1 MLPDN
6 ESDYEDDGYDFAGGD
21 DGEELDDE
29 ALVWQLLLLIN
40 PGDEDS
46 ALQQFARYREAREEN
61 GDESEPVETVQEAID
76 WTSGFYVDWK
86 DTASF
91 VDVLDQLAARW
102 NLRIDWGVED
112 PADDEFLDRV
122 DVPELMSI
130 AYDRLREHG
139 YTLWNYDTGG
149 DAYAGWIALRRDDE
163 NMKAVATGLGI
174 DVQPANEAF

>member
-6 ESDYEDDGYDFAGGD
+6 ESDYEDDGYDFAGD

-40 PGDEDS
+40 PGDEDT

-61 GDESEPVETVQEAID
+61 DGDEPVEAVREAID
-76 WTSGFYVDWK
+76 WISGFYVDWK
-86 DTASF
+86 DTPSF
-91 VDVLDQLAARW
+91 VDAIDQLAARW

-112 PADDEFLDRV
+112 PSDEDFLDRV
-122 DVPELMSI
+122 DVPELMSV

-163 NMKAVATGLGI
+163 NMKAVASALGI
-174 DVQPANEAF
+174 DVQAGNEAF

>member
-6 ESDYEDDGYDFAGGD
+6 ESDYEDDGYDFAGGED
-21 DGEELDDE
+21 EELDSE

-40 PGDEDS
+40 PGDEDT
-46 ALQQFARYREAREEN
+46 ALQQFARYREAREES
-61 GDESEPVETVQEAID
+61 GDDDEPVATVREAID

-102 NLRIDWGVED
+102 NLRLDWGVED
-112 PADDEFLDRV
+112 PSDEDFLDRV